1 MQFDILIDTA
11 QTDDSYVEIFKSW
24 RSFSD
29 LFENAR
35 RMRVVTYCDSPEF
48 ILDLFEDLDELESLE
63 VIVGDVGDY
72 RERLIEKPDLADR
85 LERLR
90 REGKLTIYLCEN
102 KEVHSK
108 LYLIEYA
115 DTADES
121 VDDGESKGESDQM
134 TFDYDEQA
142 EADDVAESEGS
153 PAKVIV
159 GSPNLSRNAWSNQTN
174 VGVVY
179 ETTTASDLFENF
191 EDLYRDH
198 RDSYNNDGPFLED
211 LTEQIERSE
220 DDREEVIKLFT
231 EGAVGT
237 QDELGEVHGRLA
249 DHIDAE
255 VDTVDLVLGDEG
267 DEELP
272 NDESETTTE
281 RDLGS
286 ETDEAEPGLEDAPQD
301 RITLSLRGY
310 DESTVDT
317 LSQMS
322 DFDATVSN
330 DALTTTPDAFQR
342 YAQQVFDVPTMHLD
356 QEGEQLKF
364 HYDGTVYR
372 VTRLPE
378 DPQQVNDALAEIEA
392 YFETV
397 DDYGN
402 SNNPT
407 AVKAHMYEALL
418 WFFWAPF
425 ANRQAAFYQ
434 RHGIN
439 LDKALPYLYV
449 FGESNGGKGTFCRF
463 ALSLISGNRVE
474 APVDADEIGK
484 RKVRNLRSVHT
495 SFPVVVDDITKQKVN
510 SLDTLRNYWSG
521 WTGETS
527 YPMFAFISN
536 DKRPGEWFRNRAK
549 ILRFDVNFMTS
560 HQGEA
565 EVNRLIDT
573 ENPLFQW
580 FGYEYLNRD
589 LELGEDSDALREVRE
604 TMQDLYEYADRPVP
618 DYFPKEPAEDA
629 YDTGRER
636 WRNLIDRDDVTI
648 TRDGDTL
655 QVTFPESM
663 NFELH
668 EYKRDPP
675 MTVRIEKRGLDL
687 VIKTPDEFFDWLGE
701 STDADPRE
709 SFLSRA
715 RSILK
720 R

>member
-1 MQFDILIDTA
+1 MKFDVPLDTGSN
-11 QTDDSYVEIFKSW
+11 DHSHVEIFKSW

-29 LFENAR
+29 VFDGAK

-48 ILDLFEDLDELESLE
+48 ILDLFEDLDDLDFLE
-63 VIVGDVGDY
+63 VIVGDVSDY
-72 RERLIEKPDLADR
+72 RERLIDKPDLADR
-85 LERLR
+85 LEQLR
-90 REGKLTIYLCEN
+90 SEGKLVIYLCEN

-108 LYLIEYA
+108 LYLIEYN
-115 DTADES
+115 DSVLEEADE
-121 VDDGESKGESDQM
+121 DGDEDQM
-134 TFDYDEQA
+134 TLGG
-142 EADDVAESEGS
+142 EAPVETEPEDTDDGT

-174 VGVVY
+174 MGVVY
-179 ETTTASDLFENF
+179 DTKTDSELYGEFE
-191 EDLYRDH
+191 ELYRDH
-198 RDSYNNDGPFLED
+198 RDSYNSGGPFLED
-211 LTEQIERSE
+211 LSEQLELSD
-220 DDREEVIKLFT
+220 DDREEVIKLYT
-231 EGAVGT
+231 EGHVGT

-255 VDTVDLVLGDEG
+255 VEAVDLALDGGTDTVTEQ
-267 DEELP
+267 
-272 NDESETTTE
+272 ESEEPELDTE
-281 RDLGS
+281 GESSD
-286 ETDEAEPGLEDAPQD
+286 DDPDLEDAPQD

-310 DESTVDT
+310 EESTVDT
-317 LSQMS
+317 LSQMT

-330 DALTTTPDAFQR
+330 DTLTTTPDAFQR
-342 YAQQVFDVPTMHLD
+342 YAQQVFDVPTMHLNEPKD
-356 QEGEQLKF
+356 ELKF

-372 VTRLPE
+372 VTQPPSDPE
-378 DPQQVNDALAEIEA
+378 QVDQALAEIED
-392 YFETV
+392 YFATV
-397 DDYGN
+397 DNYGN

-425 ANRQAAFYQ
+425 ANRQAQFY
-434 RHGIN
+434 REHGIN

-484 RKVRNLRSVHT
+484 RKVRNLRSAHT
-495 SFPVVVDDITKQKVN
+495 SFPIVVDDITKQKVN

-521 WTGETS
+521 WTGETA

-573 ENPLFQW
+573 ENPIFQW

-589 LELGEDSDALREVRE
+589 LELGTDSDALREVRAA
-604 TMQDLYEYADRPVP
+604 MQDLYEHADRPLP
-618 DYFPKEPAEDA
+618 DYFPTEPAEQA

-636 WRNLIDRDDVTI
+636 WRNLIDREDVEI
-648 TRDGDTL
+648 AKDSDTL

-687 VIKTPDEFFDWLGE
+687 IIKTPDEFFDWLGE
-701 STDADPRE
+701 TTTGDPRE
-709 SFLSRA
+709 GFLSRA
-715 RSILK
+715 RSLLK

>member
-1 MQFDILIDTA
+1 MKFDVPLDTRSS
-11 QTDDSYVEIFKSW
+11 DHSHVEIFKSW

-29 LFENAR
+29 VFDGAK

-48 ILDLFEDLDELESLE
+48 ILDLFEDLDDLESLE
-63 VIVGDVGDY
+63 VVVGDVSDY
-72 RERLIEKPDLADR
+72 RERLIDKPDLADR
-85 LERLR
+85 LEQLR
-90 REGKLTIYLCEN
+90 SEGKLVIYLCEN

-108 LYLIEYA
+108 LYLIEYHSSVLEEE
-115 DTADES
+115 DE
-121 VDDGESKGESDQM
+121 DQM
-134 TFDYDEQA
+134 TLGG
-142 EADDVAESEGS
+142 EATVETDPEDTDDGT

-174 VGVVY
+174 MGVVY
-179 ETTTASDLFENF
+179 DTKTDSELYEEF

-198 RDSYNNDGPFLED
+198 RDSYNSGGPFLED
-211 LTEQIERSE
+211 LSEQLELSD
-220 DDREEVIKLFT
+220 DDREEVIKLYT
-231 EGAVGT
+231 EGRVGT

-255 VDTVDLVLGDEG
+255 VETVDLALDGGTDTAAEQ
-267 DEELP
+267 
-272 NDESETTTE
+272 
-281 RDLGS
+281 GS
-286 ETDEAEPGLEDAPQD
+286 EEPELDTEGESGENDPDLEDAPQD

-310 DESTVDT
+310 EESTVDT
-317 LSQMS
+317 LSQMT

-330 DALTTTPDAFQR
+330 DTLTTTPDAFQR
-342 YAQQVFDVPTMHLD
+342 YAQQVFDVPTMHLNESKD
-356 QEGEQLKF
+356 ELKF

-372 VTRLPE
+372 VTQPPSNPE
-378 DPQQVNDALAEIEA
+378 QVDQALAEIED
-392 YFETV
+392 YFATV
-397 DDYGN
+397 DNYGN

-425 ANRQAAFYQ
+425 ANRQAAFY
-434 RHGIN
+434 REHGIN

-484 RKVRNLRSVHT
+484 RKVRNLRSAHT

-521 WTGETS
+521 WTGETA

-573 ENPLFQW
+573 ENPIFQW

-589 LELGEDSDALREVRE
+589 LELGTDSDALREVRAA
-604 TMQDLYEYADRPVP
+604 MQDLYEYADRPLP
-618 DYFPKEPAEDA
+618 DYFPTEPAEQA

-636 WRNLIDRDDVTI
+636 WRNLLDREDVEI
-648 TRDGDTL
+648 AKDSDTL

-687 VIKTPDEFFDWLGE
+687 IIKTPDEFFDWLGE
-701 STDADPRE
+701 TTTDDPRE
-709 SFLSRA
+709 GFLSRA
-715 RSILK
+715 RSLLK

>member
-1 MQFDILIDTA
+1 MKFDVPLDTGSN
-11 QTDDSYVEIFKSW
+11 DHSHVEIFKSW

-29 LFENAR
+29 VFDGAK

-48 ILDLFEDLDELESLE
+48 ILDLFEDLDDLDFLE
-63 VIVGDVGDY
+63 VIVGDVSDY
-72 RERLIEKPDLADR
+72 RERLIDKPDLADR
-85 LERLR
+85 LEQLR
-90 REGKLTIYLCEN
+90 SEGKLVIYLCEN

-108 LYLIEYA
+108 LYLIEYN
-115 DTADES
+115 DSVLEEADE
-121 VDDGESKGESDQM
+121 DGDEDQM
-134 TFDYDEQA
+134 TLGG
-142 EADDVAESEGS
+142 EAPVETEPEDTDDGT

-174 VGVVY
+174 MGVVY
-179 ETTTASDLFENF
+179 DTKTDSELYGEFE
-191 EDLYRDH
+191 ELYRDH
-198 RDSYNNDGPFLED
+198 RDSYNSGGPFLED
-211 LTEQIERSE
+211 LSEQLELSD
-220 DDREEVIKLFT
+220 DDREEVIKLYT
-231 EGAVGT
+231 EGHVGT

-255 VDTVDLVLGDEG
+255 VEAVDLALDGGTDTVAEQES
-267 DEELP
+267 EEPELDTE
-272 NDESETTTE
+272 DESIEN
-281 RDLGS
+281 DP
-286 ETDEAEPGLEDAPQD
+286 DLEDAPQD

-310 DESTVDT
+310 EESTVDT
-317 LSQMS
+317 LSQMT

-330 DALTTTPDAFQR
+330 DTLTTTPDAFQR
-342 YAQQVFDVPTMHLD
+342 YAQQVFDVPTMHLNEPKD
-356 QEGEQLKF
+356 ELKF

-372 VTRLPE
+372 VTQPPSDPE
-378 DPQQVNDALAEIEA
+378 QVDQALAEIED
-392 YFETV
+392 YFATV
-397 DDYGN
+397 DNYGN

-425 ANRQAAFYQ
+425 ANRQAAFY
-434 RHGIN
+434 REHGIN

-484 RKVRNLRSVHT
+484 RKVRNLRSAHT
-495 SFPVVVDDITKQKVN
+495 SFPIVVDDITKQKVN

-521 WTGETS
+521 WTGETA

-573 ENPLFQW
+573 ENPIFQW

-589 LELGEDSDALREVRE
+589 LELGTDSDALREVRAA
-604 TMQDLYEYADRPVP
+604 MQDLYEHADRPLP
-618 DYFPKEPAEDA
+618 DYFPTEPAEQA

-636 WRNLIDRDDVTI
+636 WRNLIDREDVEI
-648 TRDGDTL
+648 AKDSDTL

-687 VIKTPDEFFDWLGE
+687 IIKTPDEFFDWLGE
-701 STDADPRE
+701 TTTGDPRE
-709 SFLSRA
+709 GFLSRA
-715 RSILK
+715 RNLLS

>member
-1 MQFDILIDTA
+1 MKFDVPLDTGSN
-11 QTDDSYVEIFKSW
+11 DHSHVEIFKSW

-29 LFENAR
+29 VFDGAK

-48 ILDLFEDLDELESLE
+48 ILDLFEDLDDLDFLE
-63 VIVGDVGDY
+63 VIVGDVSDY
-72 RERLIEKPDLADR
+72 RERLIDKPDLADR
-85 LERLR
+85 LEQLR
-90 REGKLTIYLCEN
+90 SEGKLVIYLCEN

-108 LYLIEYA
+108 LYLIEYN
-115 DTADES
+115 DSVLEEADE
-121 VDDGESKGESDQM
+121 DGDEDQM
-134 TFDYDEQA
+134 TLGG
-142 EADDVAESEGS
+142 EAPVETEPEDTDDGT

-174 VGVVY
+174 MGVVY
-179 ETTTASDLFENF
+179 DTKTDSELYGEFE
-191 EDLYRDH
+191 ELYRDH
-198 RDSYNNDGPFLED
+198 RDSYNSGGPFLED
-211 LTEQIERSE
+211 LSEQLELSD
-220 DDREEVIKLFT
+220 DDREEVIKLYT
-231 EGAVGT
+231 EGHVGT

-255 VDTVDLVLGDEG
+255 VEAVDLALDGGTDTVAEQES
-267 DEELP
+267 EEPELDTE
-272 NDESETTTE
+272 DES
-281 RDLGS
+281 S
-286 ETDEAEPGLEDAPQD
+286 ENDPDLEDAPQD

-310 DESTVDT
+310 EESTVDT
-317 LSQMS
+317 LSQMT

-330 DALTTTPDAFQR
+330 DTLTTTPDAFQR
-342 YAQQVFDVPTMHLD
+342 YAQQVFDVPTMHLN
-356 QEGEQLKF
+356 ESKNELKF

-372 VTRLPE
+372 VTQPPTNPE
-378 DPQQVNDALAEIEA
+378 RIDEALAEIED
-392 YFETV
+392 YFATV
-397 DDYGN
+397 DNYGN

-425 ANRQAAFYQ
+425 ANRQAQFY
-434 RHGIN
+434 REHGIN

-484 RKVRNLRSVHT
+484 RKVRNLRSAHT
-495 SFPVVVDDITKQKVN
+495 SFPIVVDDITKQKVN

-521 WTGETS
+521 WTGETA

-573 ENPLFQW
+573 ENPIFQW

-589 LELGEDSDALREVRE
+589 LELGTDSDALREVRAA
-604 TMQDLYEYADRPVP
+604 MQDLYEHADRPLP
-618 DYFPKEPAEDA
+618 DYFPTEPAEQA

-636 WRNLIDRDDVTI
+636 WRNLIDREDVEI
-648 TRDGDTL
+648 AKDSDTL

-687 VIKTPDEFFDWLGE
+687 IIKTPDEFFDWLGE
-701 STDADPRE
+701 TTTGDPRE
-709 SFLSRA
+709 GFLSRA
-715 RSILK
+715 RSLLK

>member
-1 MQFDILIDTA
+1 MKFDIPLDTKSID
-11 QTDDSYVEIFKSW
+11 QSHVEIFKSW

-29 LFENAR
+29 VFDGAK

-48 ILDLFEDLDELESLE
+48 ILDLFEDLDDLESLE
-63 VIVGDVGDY
+63 VVVGDVSDY
-72 RERLIEKPDLADR
+72 RERLIDKPDLADR
-85 LERLR
+85 LEQLR
-90 REGKLTIYLCEN
+90 SEGKLVIYLCEN

-108 LYLIEYA
+108 LYLLEYDDSVLEGEA
-115 DTADES
+115 DDNAE
-121 VDDGESKGESDQM
+121 DQM
-134 TFDYDEQA
+134 TLGG
-142 EADDVAESEGS
+142 EAPVESEPEDTDDGS

-174 VGVVY
+174 MGVVY
-179 ETTTASDLFENF
+179 DTKTDSELYEEFE
-191 EDLYRDH
+191 EVYRDH
-198 RDSYNNDGPFLED
+198 RDSYNSGGPFLED
-211 LTEQIERSE
+211 LSEQLELSD
-220 DDREEVIKLFT
+220 DDREEVIKLYT
-231 EGAVGT
+231 EGRVGT

-255 VDTVDLVLGDEG
+255 VETVDLALDGGTDSDSEQ
-267 DEELP
+267 
-272 NDESETTTE
+272 ESEVIEGEVEEDSTE
-281 RDLGS
+281 NDPDL
-286 ETDEAEPGLEDAPQD
+286 EEAPQD

-310 DESTVDT
+310 EESTVDT
-317 LSQMS
+317 LSQMT

-330 DALTTTPDAFQR
+330 DTLTTTPDAFQR
-342 YAQQVFDVPTMHLD
+342 YAEQVFDVPTMHLNEAKD
-356 QEGEQLKF
+356 ELKF

-372 VTRLPE
+372 VTQPPSNPE
-378 DPQQVNDALAEIEA
+378 RVDEALAEIED
-392 YFETV
+392 YFATV
-397 DDYGN
+397 DNYGN

-425 ANRQAAFYQ
+425 ANRQAQFY
-434 RHGIN
+434 REHGIN

-484 RKVRNLRSVHT
+484 RKVRNLRSAHT

-521 WTGETS
+521 WTGETA

-573 ENPLFQW
+573 ENPIFQW

-589 LELGEDSDALREVRE
+589 LELGTDSDALREVRAA
-604 TMQDLYEYADRPVP
+604 MQDLYEYADRPLP
-618 DYFPKEPAEDA
+618 DYFPTEPAEQA

-636 WRNLIDRDDVTI
+636 WRNLIDREDVEI
-648 TRDGDTL
+648 AKDSDTL

-687 VIKTPDEFFDWLGE
+687 IIKTPDEFFDWLGE
-701 STDADPRE
+701 TTTGDPRE
-709 SFLSRA
+709 GFLSRA
-715 RSILK
+715 RSLLK

>member
-1 MQFDILIDTA
+1 MKFDVPLDTGSN
-11 QTDDSYVEIFKSW
+11 DHSHVEIFKSW

-29 LFENAR
+29 VFDGAK

-48 ILDLFEDLDELESLE
+48 ILDLFEDLDDLDFLE
-63 VIVGDVGDY
+63 VIVGDVSDY
-72 RERLIEKPDLADR
+72 RERLIDKPDLADR
-85 LERLR
+85 LEQLR
-90 REGKLTIYLCEN
+90 SEGKLVIYLCEN

-108 LYLIEYA
+108 LYLIEYN
-115 DTADES
+115 DSVLEEADE
-121 VDDGESKGESDQM
+121 DGDEDQM
-134 TFDYDEQA
+134 TLGG
-142 EADDVAESEGS
+142 EAPVETEPEDTDDGT

-174 VGVVY
+174 MGVVY
-179 ETTTASDLFENF
+179 DTKTDSELYGEFE
-191 EDLYRDH
+191 ELYRDH
-198 RDSYNNDGPFLED
+198 RDSYNSGGPFLED
-211 LTEQIERSE
+211 LSEQLELSD
-220 DDREEVIKLFT
+220 DDREEVIKLYT
-231 EGAVGT
+231 EGHVGT

-255 VDTVDLVLGDEG
+255 VEAVDLALDGGTDTVTEQ
-267 DEELP
+267 
-272 NDESETTTE
+272 ESEEPELDTE
-281 RDLGS
+281 GESSD
-286 ETDEAEPGLEDAPQD
+286 DDPDLEDAPQD

-310 DESTVDT
+310 EESTVDT
-317 LSQMS
+317 LSQMT

-330 DALTTTPDAFQR
+330 DTLTTTPDAFQR
-342 YAQQVFDVPTMHLD
+342 YAQQVFDVPTMHLNEPKD
-356 QEGEQLKF
+356 ELKF

-372 VTRLPE
+372 VTQPPTNPE
-378 DPQQVNDALAEIEA
+378 RIDEALAEIED
-392 YFETV
+392 YFATV
-397 DDYGN
+397 DNYGN

-425 ANRQAAFYQ
+425 ANRQAQFY
-434 RHGIN
+434 REHGIN

-484 RKVRNLRSVHT
+484 RKVRNLRSAHT
-495 SFPVVVDDITKQKVN
+495 SFPIVVDDITKQKVN

-521 WTGETS
+521 WTGETA

-573 ENPLFQW
+573 ENPIFQW

-589 LELGEDSDALREVRE
+589 LELGTDSDALREVRAA
-604 TMQDLYEYADRPVP
+604 MQDLYEHADRPLP
-618 DYFPKEPAEDA
+618 DYFPTEPAEQA

-636 WRNLIDRDDVTI
+636 WRNLIDREDVEI
-648 TRDGDTL
+648 AKDSDTL

-687 VIKTPDEFFDWLGE
+687 IIKTPDEFFDWLGE
-701 STDADPRE
+701 TTTGDPRE
-709 SFLSRA
+709 GFLSRA
-715 RSILK
+715 RNLLS

>member
-1 MQFDILIDTA
+1 MKFDVPLDTRSS
-11 QTDDSYVEIFKSW
+11 DHSHVEIFKSW

-29 LFENAR
+29 VFDGAK

-48 ILDLFEDLDELESLE
+48 ILDLFEDLDDLESLE
-63 VIVGDVGDY
+63 VVVGDVSDY
-72 RERLIEKPDLADR
+72 RERLIDKPDLADR
-85 LERLR
+85 LEQLR
-90 REGKLTIYLCEN
+90 SEGKLVIYLCEN

-108 LYLIEYA
+108 LYLIEY
-115 DTADES
+115 DGSVLEGEDE
-121 VDDGESKGESDQM
+121 DGDKDQM
-134 TFDYDEQA
+134 TLGGKA
-142 EADDVAESEGS
+142 TGESELEDTDDGT

-179 ETTTASDLFENF
+179 DTMTDSKLYGEFE
-191 EDLYRDH
+191 ELYRDH
-198 RDSYNNDGPFLED
+198 RDSYNSGGPFLKD
-211 LTEQIERSE
+211 LSEQLELS
-220 DDREEVIKLFT
+220 DDGREEVIKLYT
-231 EGAVGT
+231 EGRVGT

-255 VDTVDLVLGDEG
+255 VETVDLALDGGTDTAAEQ
-267 DEELP
+267 
-272 NDESETTTE
+272 ESE
-281 RDLGS
+281 
-286 ETDEAEPGLEDAPQD
+286 EAELDSEGESSEKDPDLEDAPQD

-310 DESTVDT
+310 EESTVDT
-317 LSQMS
+317 LSQMT

-330 DALTTTPDAFQR
+330 DTLTTTPDAFQR
-342 YAQQVFDVPTMHLD
+342 YAQQVFDVPTMHLNESKD
-356 QEGEQLKF
+356 ELKF
-364 HYDGTVYR
+364 HYDGIVYR
-372 VTRLPE
+372 VTQPPSDPE
-378 DPQQVNDALAEIEA
+378 QVNQALAEIED
-392 YFETV
+392 YFATV
-397 DDYGN
+397 DNYGN

-425 ANRQAAFYQ
+425 ANRQAAFY
-434 RHGIN
+434 REHGIN

-484 RKVRNLRSVHT
+484 RKVRNLRSAHT

-521 WTGETS
+521 WTGETA

-573 ENPLFQW
+573 ENPIFQW

-589 LELGEDSDALREVRE
+589 LVLGTDSDALREVRA
-604 TMQDLYEYADRPVP
+604 TMQDLYEYADRPLP
-618 DYFPKEPAEDA
+618 DYFPTEPAEQA

-636 WRNLIDRDDVTI
+636 WRNLIDREDVEI
-648 TRDGDTL
+648 AKDSDTL

-687 VIKTPDEFFDWLGE
+687 IIKTPDEFFDWLGE
-701 STDADPRE
+701 TTTEDPRE
-709 SFLSRA
+709 GFLSHA
-715 RSILK
+715 RNLLT

>member
-1 MQFDILIDTA
+1 MKFDVPLDTGSS
-11 QTDDSYVEIFKSW
+11 DHSHVEIFKSW

-29 LFENAR
+29 VFDGAK

-48 ILDLFEDLDELESLE
+48 ILDLFEDLDDLESLE
-63 VIVGDVGDY
+63 VVVGDVSDY
-72 RERLIEKPDLADR
+72 RERLIDKPDLADR
-85 LERLR
+85 LEQLR
-90 REGKLTIYLCEN
+90 SEGKLVIYLCEN

-108 LYLIEYA
+108 LYLVEYN
-115 DTADES
+115 DSVLEEADE
-121 VDDGESKGESDQM
+121 DGDEDQM
-134 TFDYDEQA
+134 TLGG
-142 EADDVAESEGS
+142 EAPVETEPEDTDDGT

-174 VGVVY
+174 MGVVY
-179 ETTTASDLFENF
+179 DTKTDSELYREFE
-191 EDLYRDH
+191 ELYRDH
-198 RDSYNNDGPFLED
+198 RDSYNSGGPFLED
-211 LTEQIERSE
+211 LSEQLELSD
-220 DDREEVIKLFT
+220 DDREEVIKLYT
-231 EGAVGT
+231 EGRVGT

-255 VDTVDLVLGDEG
+255 VEAVDLALDGGTDTVAEQES
-267 DEELP
+267 EEPELDTE
-272 NDESETTTE
+272 DESVEN
-281 RDLGS
+281 DP
-286 ETDEAEPGLEDAPQD
+286 DLEDAPQD

-310 DESTVDT
+310 EESTVDT
-317 LSQMS
+317 LSQMT

-330 DALTTTPDAFQR
+330 DTLTTTPDAFQR
-342 YAQQVFDVPTMHLD
+342 YAQQVFDVPTMHLNESKD
-356 QEGEQLKF
+356 ELKF

-372 VTRLPE
+372 VTQPPSNPE
-378 DPQQVNDALAEIEA
+378 RVDEALAEIED
-392 YFETV
+392 YFATV
-397 DDYGN
+397 DNYGN
-402 SNNPT
+402 SNNPI

-425 ANRQAAFYQ
+425 ANRQAQFY
-434 RHGIN
+434 REHGIN

-484 RKVRNLRSVHT
+484 RKVRNLRSAHT

-521 WTGETS
+521 WTGETA

-573 ENPLFQW
+573 ENPIFQW

-589 LELGEDSDALREVRE
+589 LELGTDSDALREVRAA
-604 TMQDLYEYADRPVP
+604 MQDLYEHADRPLP
-618 DYFPKEPAEDA
+618 DYFPTEPAEQA

-636 WRNLIDRDDVTI
+636 WRNLIDREDVEI
-648 TRDGDTL
+648 AKDSDTL

-687 VIKTPDEFFDWLGE
+687 IIKTPDEFFDWLGE
-701 STDADPRE
+701 TTTGDPRE
-709 SFLSRA
+709 GFLSRA
-715 RSILK
+715 RSLLK

>member
-1 MQFDILIDTA
+1 MKFDVPLDTGSN
-11 QTDDSYVEIFKSW
+11 DHSHVEIFKSW

-29 LFENAR
+29 VFDGAK

-48 ILDLFEDLDELESLE
+48 ILDLFEDLDDLDFLE
-63 VIVGDVGDY
+63 VIVGDVSDY
-72 RERLIEKPDLADR
+72 RERLIDKPDLADR
-85 LERLR
+85 LEQLR
-90 REGKLTIYLCEN
+90 SEGKLVIYLCEN

-108 LYLIEYA
+108 LYLIEYN
-115 DTADES
+115 DSVLEEADE
-121 VDDGESKGESDQM
+121 DGDEDQM
-134 TFDYDEQA
+134 TLGG
-142 EADDVAESEGS
+142 EAPVETEPEDTDDGT

-174 VGVVY
+174 MGVVY
-179 ETTTASDLFENF
+179 DTKTDSELYGEFE
-191 EDLYRDH
+191 ELYRDH
-198 RDSYNNDGPFLED
+198 RDSYNSGGPFLED
-211 LTEQIERSE
+211 LSEQLELSD
-220 DDREEVIKLFT
+220 DDREEVIKLYT
-231 EGAVGT
+231 EGHVGT

-255 VDTVDLVLGDEG
+255 VEAVDLALDGGTDTVAEQES
-267 DEELP
+267 EEPELDTE
-272 NDESETTTE
+272 DESIEN
-281 RDLGS
+281 DP
-286 ETDEAEPGLEDAPQD
+286 DLEDAPQD

-310 DESTVDT
+310 EESTVDT
-317 LSQMS
+317 LSQMT

-330 DALTTTPDAFQR
+330 DTLTTTPDAFQR
-342 YAQQVFDVPTMHLD
+342 YAQQVFDVPTMHLNEPKD
-356 QEGEQLKF
+356 ELKF

-372 VTRLPE
+372 VTQPPTNPE
-378 DPQQVNDALAEIEA
+378 RIDEALAEIED
-392 YFETV
+392 YFATV
-397 DDYGN
+397 DNYGN

-425 ANRQAAFYQ
+425 ANRQAQFY
-434 RHGIN
+434 REHGIN

-484 RKVRNLRSVHT
+484 RKVRNLRSAHT

-521 WTGETS
+521 WTGETA

-573 ENPLFQW
+573 ENPIFQW

-589 LELGEDSDALREVRE
+589 LELGTDSDALREVRAA
-604 TMQDLYEYADRPVP
+604 MQDLYEHADRPLP
-618 DYFPKEPAEDA
+618 DYFPTEPAEQA

-636 WRNLIDRDDVTI
+636 WRNLIDREDVEI
-648 TRDGDTL
+648 AKDSDTL

-687 VIKTPDEFFDWLGE
+687 IIKTPDEFFDWLGE
-701 STDADPRE
+701 TTTGDPRE
-709 SFLSRA
+709 GFLSRA
-715 RSILK
+715 RNLLS

>member
-1 MQFDILIDTA
+1 MKFDIPLDTKSID
-11 QTDDSYVEIFKSW
+11 QSHVEIFKSW

-29 LFENAR
+29 VFDGAK

-48 ILDLFEDLDELESLE
+48 ILDLFEDLDDLESLE
-63 VIVGDVGDY
+63 VVVGDVSDY
-72 RERLIEKPDLADR
+72 RERLIDKPDLADR
-85 LERLR
+85 LEQLR
-90 REGKLTIYLCEN
+90 SEGKLVIYLCEN

-108 LYLIEYA
+108 LYLIEYDDSVLEGEA
-115 DTADES
+115 DDNAE
-121 VDDGESKGESDQM
+121 DQM
-134 TFDYDEQA
+134 TLGG
-142 EADDVAESEGS
+142 EAPIESEPEDTDDGS

-174 VGVVY
+174 MGVVY
-179 ETTTASDLFENF
+179 DTKTDSEVYEEFE
-191 EDLYRDH
+191 EVYRDH
-198 RDSYNNDGPFLED
+198 RDSYNSGGPFLED
-211 LTEQIERSE
+211 LSEQLELSD
-220 DDREEVIKLFT
+220 DDREEVIKLYT
-231 EGAVGT
+231 EGRVGT

-255 VDTVDLVLGDEG
+255 VETVDLALDGGTDSDSEQ
-267 DEELP
+267 
-272 NDESETTTE
+272 ESEVIEGEVEEDSTE
-281 RDLGS
+281 NDPDL
-286 ETDEAEPGLEDAPQD
+286 EEAPQD

-310 DESTVDT
+310 EESTVDT
-317 LSQMS
+317 LSQMT

-330 DALTTTPDAFQR
+330 DTLTTTPDAFQR
-342 YAQQVFDVPTMHLD
+342 YAEQVFDVPTMHLNEAKD
-356 QEGEQLKF
+356 ELKF

-372 VTRLPE
+372 VTQPPSNPE
-378 DPQQVNDALAEIEA
+378 RVDEALAEIED
-392 YFETV
+392 YFATV
-397 DDYGN
+397 DNYGN

-425 ANRQAAFYQ
+425 ANRQAQFY
-434 RHGIN
+434 RDHGIN

-484 RKVRNLRSVHT
+484 RKVRNLRSAHT

-521 WTGETS
+521 WTGETA

-573 ENPLFQW
+573 ENPIFQW

-589 LELGEDSDALREVRE
+589 LELGTDSDALREVRAA
-604 TMQDLYEYADRPVP
+604 MQDLYEYADRPLP
-618 DYFPKEPAEDA
+618 DYFPTEPAEQA

-636 WRNLIDRDDVTI
+636 WRNLIDREDVEI
-648 TRDGDTL
+648 AKDSDTL

-687 VIKTPDEFFDWLGE
+687 IIKTPDEFFDWLGE
-701 STDADPRE
+701 TTTGDPRE
-709 SFLSRA
+709 GFLSRA
-715 RSILK
+715 RSLLK

>member
-1 MQFDILIDTA
+1 MKFDVPLDTGSN
-11 QTDDSYVEIFKSW
+11 DHSHVEIFKSW

-29 LFENAR
+29 VFDGAK

-48 ILDLFEDLDELESLE
+48 ILDLFEDLDDLDFLE
-63 VIVGDVGDY
+63 VIVGDVSDY
-72 RERLIEKPDLADR
+72 RERLIDKPDLADR
-85 LERLR
+85 LEQLR
-90 REGKLTIYLCEN
+90 SEGKLVIYLCEN

-108 LYLIEYA
+108 LYLIEYN
-115 DTADES
+115 DSVLEEADE
-121 VDDGESKGESDQM
+121 DGDEDQM
-134 TFDYDEQA
+134 TLGG
-142 EADDVAESEGS
+142 EAPVETEPEDTDDGT

-174 VGVVY
+174 MGVVY
-179 ETTTASDLFENF
+179 DTKTDSELYGEFE
-191 EDLYRDH
+191 ELYRDH
-198 RDSYNNDGPFLED
+198 RDSYNSGGPFLED
-211 LTEQIERSE
+211 LSEQLELSD
-220 DDREEVIKLFT
+220 DDREEVIKLYT
-231 EGAVGT
+231 EGHVGT

-255 VDTVDLVLGDEG
+255 VEAVDLALDGGTDTVAEQES
-267 DEELP
+267 EEPELDTE
-272 NDESETTTE
+272 DESIEN
-281 RDLGS
+281 DP
-286 ETDEAEPGLEDAPQD
+286 DLEDAPQD

-310 DESTVDT
+310 EESTVDT
-317 LSQMS
+317 LSQMT

-330 DALTTTPDAFQR
+330 DTLTTTPDAFQR
-342 YAQQVFDVPTMHLD
+342 YAQQVFDVPTMHLN
-356 QEGEQLKF
+356 ESKNELKF

-372 VTRLPE
+372 VTQPPTNPE
-378 DPQQVNDALAEIEA
+378 RIDEALAEIED
-392 YFETV
+392 YFATV
-397 DDYGN
+397 DNYGN

-425 ANRQAAFYQ
+425 ANRQAQFY
-434 RHGIN
+434 REHGIN

-484 RKVRNLRSVHT
+484 RKVRNLRSAHT
-495 SFPVVVDDITKQKVN
+495 SFPIVVDDITKQKVN

-521 WTGETS
+521 WTGETA

-573 ENPLFQW
+573 ENPIFQW

-589 LELGEDSDALREVRE
+589 LELGTDSDALREVRAA
-604 TMQDLYEYADRPVP
+604 MQDLYEHADRPLP
-618 DYFPKEPAEDA
+618 DYFPTEPAEQA

-636 WRNLIDRDDVTI
+636 WRNLIDREDVEI
-648 TRDGDTL
+648 AKDSDTL

-687 VIKTPDEFFDWLGE
+687 IIKTPDEFFDWLGE
-701 STDADPRE
+701 TTTGDPRE
-709 SFLSRA
+709 GFLSRA
-715 RSILK
+715 RSLLK

>member
-1 MQFDILIDTA
+1 MKFDVPLDTGSN
-11 QTDDSYVEIFKSW
+11 DHSHVEIFKSW

-29 LFENAR
+29 VFDGAK

-48 ILDLFEDLDELESLE
+48 ILDLFEDLDDLDFLE
-63 VIVGDVGDY
+63 VIVGDVSDY
-72 RERLIEKPDLADR
+72 RERLIDKPDLADR
-85 LERLR
+85 LEQLR
-90 REGKLTIYLCEN
+90 SEGKLVIYLCEN

-108 LYLIEYA
+108 LYLIEYN
-115 DTADES
+115 DSVLEEADE
-121 VDDGESKGESDQM
+121 DGDEDQM
-134 TFDYDEQA
+134 TLGG
-142 EADDVAESEGS
+142 EAPVETEPEDTDDGT

-174 VGVVY
+174 MGVVY
-179 ETTTASDLFENF
+179 DTKTDSELYGEFE
-191 EDLYRDH
+191 ELYRDH
-198 RDSYNNDGPFLED
+198 RDSYNSGGPFLED
-211 LTEQIERSE
+211 LSEQLELSD
-220 DDREEVIKLFT
+220 DDREEVIKLYT
-231 EGAVGT
+231 EGHVGT

-255 VDTVDLVLGDEG
+255 VEAVDLALDGGTDTVAEQES
-267 DEELP
+267 EEPELDTE
-272 NDESETTTE
+272 DESIEN
-281 RDLGS
+281 DP
-286 ETDEAEPGLEDAPQD
+286 DLEDAPQD

-310 DESTVDT
+310 EESTVDT
-317 LSQMS
+317 LSQMT

-330 DALTTTPDAFQR
+330 DTLTTTPDAFQR
-342 YAQQVFDVPTMHLD
+342 YAQQVFDVPTMHLN
-356 QEGEQLKF
+356 ESKNELKF

-372 VTRLPE
+372 VTQPPTNPE
-378 DPQQVNDALAEIEA
+378 RIDEALAEIED
-392 YFETV
+392 YFATV
-397 DDYGN
+397 DNYGN

-425 ANRQAAFYQ
+425 ANRQAQFY
-434 RHGIN
+434 REHGIN

-484 RKVRNLRSVHT
+484 RKVRNLRSAHT
-495 SFPVVVDDITKQKVN
+495 SFPIVVDDITKQKVN

-521 WTGETS
+521 WTGETA

-573 ENPLFQW
+573 ENPIFQW

-589 LELGEDSDALREVRE
+589 LELGTDSDALREVRAA
-604 TMQDLYEYADRPVP
+604 MQDLYEHADRPLP
-618 DYFPKEPAEDA
+618 DYFPTEPAEQA

-636 WRNLIDRDDVTI
+636 WRNLIDREDVEI
-648 TRDGDTL
+648 AKDSDTL

-668 EYKRDPP
+668 EYKRDPRFDHQDAGR
-675 MTVRIEKRGLDL
+675 VLRLAGGDDYRRSARRIPL
-687 VIKTPDEFFDWLGE
+687 T
-701 STDADPRE
+701 
-709 SFLSRA
+709 
-715 RSILK
+715 RS
-720 R
+720 

>member
-1 MQFDILIDTA
+1 MKFDIPLN
-11 QTDDSYVEIFKSW
+11 TDESDASHVEIFKSW

-29 LFENAR
+29 VFEGAK

-48 ILDLFEDLDELESLE
+48 ILDLFEDLENLERLE
-63 VIVGDVGDY
+63 VVVGDVDDY
-72 RERLIEKPDLADR
+72 RERLIDKPDLADR
-85 LERLR
+85 LEQLR
-90 REGKLTIYLCEN
+90 RDDKLVIYLCEN

-108 LYLIEYA
+108 LYLIEYPEEDQA
-115 DTADES
+115 GEEADE
-121 VDDGESKGESDQM
+121 DDQM
-134 TFDYDEQA
+134 TLGGEATTESDSSA
-142 EADDVAESEGS
+142 EASAA
-153 PAKVIV
+153 PAKVVI

-179 ETTTASDLFENF
+179 DTTVESGLYAQFEG
-191 EDLYRDH
+191 LYQDH
-198 RDSYNNDGPFLED
+198 RDSYNKGGPFLED
-211 LTEQIERSE
+211 LSEQLEQSD
-220 DDREEVIKLFT
+220 DDREEVIKLYT
-231 EGAVGT
+231 EGRVGT

-255 VDTVDLVLGDEG
+255 VETVDLALDGRTS
-267 DEELP
+267 
-272 NDESETTTE
+272 SEDD
-281 RDLGS
+281 RSQSAD
-286 ETDEAEPGLEDAPQD
+286 DAAS
-301 RITLSLRGY
+301 T
-310 DESTVDT
+310 DESTVST
-317 LSQMS
+317 LSQMT

-330 DALTTTPDAFQR
+330 DTLTTTPDAFQR
-342 YAQQVFDVPTMHLD
+342 YAQQVFDVPTMHLNED
-356 QEGEQLKF
+356 RDQLKF

-372 VTRLPE
+372 VTQPPNSPE
-378 DPQQVNDALAEIEA
+378 KVDEALAEIEN
-392 YFETV
+392 YFATV

-402 SNNPT
+402 SNNAT

-425 ANRQAAFYQ
+425 ANRQAAFYRQ
-434 RHGIN
+434 HGIN
-439 LDKALPYLYV
+439 LDKALPYLYI
-449 FGESNGGKGTFCRF
+449 FGESIGGKGTFCRF

-484 RKVRNLRSVHT
+484 RKVRNLRSAHT

-560 HQGEA
+560 HQDEA

-573 ENPLFQW
+573 ENPIFQW
-580 FGYEYLNRD
+580 FGHEYLNRD
-589 LELGEDSDALREVRE
+589 LVLGEDSDALREVRE
-604 TMQDLYEYADRPVP
+604 AMLDLYEFADRPVP
-618 DYFPKEPAEDA
+618 GYFPTEPAEQA

-636 WRNLIDRDDVTI
+636 WRNLIDRDDVEI
-648 TRDGDTL
+648 SKDGDTL

-687 VIKTPDEFFDWLGE
+687 IVKTPDEFFDWLGE
-701 STDADPRE
+701 TTEEDPRNG
-709 SFLSRA
+709 FLAKA
-715 RSILK
+715 RSAL
-720 R
+720 RL

>member
-1 MQFDILIDTA
+1 MKFDIPLDTGSS
-11 QTDDSYVEIFKSW
+11 DHSHVEIFKSW

-29 LFENAR
+29 VFDGAK

-48 ILDLFEDLDELESLE
+48 ILDLFEDLDDLDFLE
-63 VIVGDVGDY
+63 VIIGDVSDY
-72 RERLIEKPDLADR
+72 RERLIDKPDLADR
-85 LERLR
+85 LEQLR
-90 REGKLTIYLCEN
+90 SEGKLVIYLCEN

-108 LYLIEYA
+108 LYLIEYN
-115 DTADES
+115 DSVLEEADE
-121 VDDGESKGESDQM
+121 DGDEDQM
-134 TFDYDEQA
+134 TLGR
-142 EADDVAESEGS
+142 EAPVESEPEDVDDGS

-174 VGVVY
+174 MGVVY
-179 ETTTASDLFENF
+179 DTKTDSELYEEFE
-191 EDLYRDH
+191 ELYRDH
-198 RDSYNNDGPFLED
+198 RNSYNSGGPFLED
-211 LTEQIERSE
+211 LSEQLELSD
-220 DDREEVIKLFT
+220 DDREEVIKLYT
-231 EGAVGT
+231 EGRVGT

-255 VDTVDLVLGDEG
+255 VEAVDLALDGGTDTVTEQ
-267 DEELP
+267 
-272 NDESETTTE
+272 ESEEPELDTE
-281 RDLGS
+281 GESSD
-286 ETDEAEPGLEDAPQD
+286 DDPDLEDAPQD

-310 DESTVDT
+310 EESTVDT
-317 LSQMS
+317 LSQMT

-330 DALTTTPDAFQR
+330 DTLTTTPDAFQR
-342 YAQQVFDVPTMHLD
+342 YAQQVFDVPTMHLNEPKD
-356 QEGEQLKF
+356 ELKF

-372 VTRLPE
+372 VTQPPSDPE
-378 DPQQVNDALAEIEA
+378 QVDQALAEIED
-392 YFETV
+392 YFATV
-397 DDYGN
+397 DNYGN

-425 ANRQAAFYQ
+425 ANRQAAFY
-434 RHGIN
+434 REHGIN

-484 RKVRNLRSVHT
+484 RKVRNLRSAHT

-521 WTGETS
+521 WTGETA

-573 ENPLFQW
+573 ENPIFQW

-589 LELGEDSDALREVRE
+589 LELGTDSDALREVRAA
-604 TMQDLYEYADRPVP
+604 MQDLYEHADRPLP
-618 DYFPKEPAEDA
+618 DYFPTEPAEQA

-636 WRNLIDRDDVTI
+636 WRNLIDREDVEI
-648 TRDGDTL
+648 AKDSDTL

-687 VIKTPDEFFDWLGE
+687 IIKTPDEFFDWLGE
-701 STDADPRE
+701 TTTGDPRE
-709 SFLSRA
+709 GFLSRA
-715 RSILK
+715 RSLLK

>member
-1 MQFDILIDTA
+1 MKFDIPLDTKSID
-11 QTDDSYVEIFKSW
+11 QSHVEIFKSW

-29 LFENAR
+29 VFDGAK

-48 ILDLFEDLDELESLE
+48 ILDLFEDLDDLESLE
-63 VIVGDVGDY
+63 VVVGDVSDY
-72 RERLIEKPDLADR
+72 RERLIDKPDLADR
-85 LERLR
+85 LEQLR
-90 REGKLTIYLCEN
+90 SEGKLVIYLCEN

-108 LYLIEYA
+108 LYLIEYDDSVLEGEA
-115 DTADES
+115 DDNAE
-121 VDDGESKGESDQM
+121 DQM
-134 TFDYDEQA
+134 TLGGEDP
-142 EADDVAESEGS
+142 VESEPEDTDDGS

-174 VGVVY
+174 MGVVY
-179 ETTTASDLFENF
+179 DTKTDSELYEEFE
-191 EDLYRDH
+191 EVYRDH
-198 RDSYNNDGPFLED
+198 RDSYNSGGPFLED
-211 LTEQIERSE
+211 LSEQLELSD
-220 DDREEVIKLFT
+220 DDREEVIKLYT
-231 EGAVGT
+231 EGRVGT

-255 VDTVDLVLGDEG
+255 VETVDLALDGGTDSDSEQ
-267 DEELP
+267 
-272 NDESETTTE
+272 ESEVIEGEVEEDSTE
-281 RDLGS
+281 NDPDL
-286 ETDEAEPGLEDAPQD
+286 EEAPQD

-310 DESTVDT
+310 EESTVDT
-317 LSQMS
+317 LSQMT

-330 DALTTTPDAFQR
+330 DTLTTTPDAFQR
-342 YAQQVFDVPTMHLD
+342 YAEQVFDVPTMHLNEAKD
-356 QEGEQLKF
+356 ELKF

-372 VTRLPE
+372 VTQPPSNPE
-378 DPQQVNDALAEIEA
+378 RVDEALAEIED
-392 YFETV
+392 YFATV
-397 DDYGN
+397 DNYGN

-425 ANRQAAFYQ
+425 ANRQAQFY
-434 RHGIN
+434 REHGIN

-484 RKVRNLRSVHT
+484 RKVRNLRSAHT

-521 WTGETS
+521 WTGETA

-573 ENPLFQW
+573 ENPIFQW

-589 LELGEDSDALREVRE
+589 LELGTDSDALREVRAA
-604 TMQDLYEYADRPVP
+604 MQDLYEHADRPLP
-618 DYFPKEPAEDA
+618 DYFPTEPAEKA

-636 WRNLIDRDDVTI
+636 WRNLIDREDVEI
-648 TRDGDTL
+648 AKDSDTL

-687 VIKTPDEFFDWLGE
+687 IIKTPDEFFDWLGE
-701 STDADPRE
+701 TTTGDPRE
-709 SFLSRA
+709 GFLSRA
-715 RSILK
+715 RSLLK

>member
-1 MQFDILIDTA
+1 MKFEIPLDTGSK
-11 QTDDSYVEIFKSW
+11 DHSHVEIFKSW

-29 LFENAR
+29 VFDGAK

-48 ILDLFEDLDELESLE
+48 ILDLFDDLPDLESLE
-63 VIVGDVGDY
+63 VVVGDVDDY
-72 RERLIEKPDLADR
+72 RERLIDKPDLADR
-85 LERLR
+85 LEQLR
-90 REGKLTIYLCEN
+90 SKGKLVIFLCEN

-108 LYLIEYA
+108 LYLIEYDDSA
-115 DTADES
+115 FEEGSES
-121 VDDGESKGESDQM
+121 GDADQM
-134 TFDYDEQA
+134 TLGSGDTN
-142 EADDVAESEGS
+142 ESNSGDS
-153 PAKVIV
+153 SATPAKVII

-179 ETTTASDLFENF
+179 DTQTESELYEEFVE
-191 EDLYRDH
+191 LYRVH
-198 RDSYNNDGPFLED
+198 RDSYNNSGPFLEN
-211 LTEQIERSE
+211 LSEQIERSG
-220 DDREEVIKLFT
+220 DDRQEVIKLYT
-231 EGAVGT
+231 EGRVGT
-237 QDELGEVHGRLA
+237 QDELGEIHGRLA

-255 VDTVDLVLGDEG
+255 VETVDLAL
-267 DEELP
+267 DEESDTNSEHESVETEEVSE
-272 NDESETTTE
+272 NDSV
-281 RDLGS
+281 GNG
-286 ETDEAEPGLEDAPQD
+286 PGLKDAPQD

-310 DESTVDT
+310 DDSTVDT
-317 LSQMS
+317 LSQMT

-330 DALTTTPDAFQR
+330 DTLTTTPDAYQR
-342 YAQQVFDVPTMHLD
+342 YAQQVFDVPTMHLNETKD
-356 QEGEQLKF
+356 ELRF

-372 VTRLPE
+372 VTQPPA
-378 DPQQVNDALAEIEA
+378 DPKRVDEALAEIED
-392 YFETV
+392 YFATV
-397 DDYGN
+397 DDHGN

-418 WFFWAPF
+418 WFFWSPF
-425 ANRQAAFYQ
+425 ANRQAAFY
-434 RHGIN
+434 RTHGIN

-484 RKVRNLRSVHT
+484 RRVRNLRSAHT

-549 ILRFDVNFMTS
+549 ILRFDVNFITS

-573 ENPLFQW
+573 ENPIFQW

-589 LELGEDSDALREVRE
+589 LVLGTDSDALREVRAS
-604 TMQDLYEYADRPVP
+604 MQELYEFADRPLP
-618 DYFPKEPAEDA
+618 DYFPTEPAEQA

-636 WRNLIDRDDVTI
+636 WRNLINREDVEVTK
-648 TRDGDTL
+648 DSDTL

-687 VIKTPDEFFDWLGE
+687 IVKTPEEFFEWLGE
-701 STDADPRE
+701 MTAGEPRKGL
-709 SFLSRA
+709 LSRA

>member
-1 MQFDILIDTA
+1 MKFDIPLDTKSID
-11 QTDDSYVEIFKSW
+11 QSHVEIFKSW

-29 LFENAR
+29 VFDGAK

-48 ILDLFEDLDELESLE
+48 ILDLFEDLDDLESLE
-63 VIVGDVGDY
+63 VVVGDVSDY
-72 RERLIEKPDLADR
+72 RERLIDKPDLADR
-85 LERLR
+85 LEQLR
-90 REGKLTIYLCEN
+90 SEGKLVIYLCEN

-108 LYLIEYA
+108 LYLIEYDDSVLEGEA
-115 DTADES
+115 DDNAE
-121 VDDGESKGESDQM
+121 DQM
-134 TFDYDEQA
+134 TLGG
-142 EADDVAESEGS
+142 EAPIESEPEDTDDGS

-174 VGVVY
+174 MGVVY
-179 ETTTASDLFENF
+179 DTKTDSELYEEFE
-191 EDLYRDH
+191 EVYRDH
-198 RDSYNNDGPFLED
+198 RDSYNSGGPFLED
-211 LTEQIERSE
+211 LSEQLELSD
-220 DDREEVIKLFT
+220 DDREEVIKLYT
-231 EGAVGT
+231 EGRVGT

-255 VDTVDLVLGDEG
+255 VETVDLALDGGTDSDSEQ
-267 DEELP
+267 
-272 NDESETTTE
+272 ESEVIEGEVEEDSTE
-281 RDLGS
+281 NDPDL
-286 ETDEAEPGLEDAPQD
+286 EEAPQD

-310 DESTVDT
+310 EESTVDT
-317 LSQMS
+317 LSQMT

-330 DALTTTPDAFQR
+330 DTLTTTPDAFQR
-342 YAQQVFDVPTMHLD
+342 YAEQVFDVPTMHLNEAKD
-356 QEGEQLKF
+356 ELKF

-372 VTRLPE
+372 VTQPPSNPE
-378 DPQQVNDALAEIEA
+378 RVDEALAEIED
-392 YFETV
+392 YFATV
-397 DDYGN
+397 DNYGN

-425 ANRQAAFYQ
+425 ANRQAQFY
-434 RHGIN
+434 REHGIN

-484 RKVRNLRSVHT
+484 RKVRNLRSAHT

-521 WTGETS
+521 WTGETA

-573 ENPLFQW
+573 ENPIFQW

-589 LELGEDSDALREVRE
+589 LELGTDSDALREVRAA
-604 TMQDLYEYADRPVP
+604 MQDLYEYADRPLP
-618 DYFPKEPAEDA
+618 DYFPTEPAEQA

-636 WRNLIDRDDVTI
+636 WRNLIDREDVEI
-648 TRDGDTL
+648 AKDSDTL

-687 VIKTPDEFFDWLGE
+687 IIKTPDEFFDWLGE
-701 STDADPRE
+701 TTTGDPRE
-709 SFLSRA
+709 GFLSRA
-715 RSILK
+715 RSLLK

>member
-1 MQFDILIDTA
+1 MKFDIPLDTKSID
-11 QTDDSYVEIFKSW
+11 QSHVEIFKSW

-29 LFENAR
+29 VFDGAK

-48 ILDLFEDLDELESLE
+48 ILDLFEDLDDLESLE
-63 VIVGDVGDY
+63 VVVGDVSDY
-72 RERLIEKPDLADR
+72 RERLIDKPDLADR
-85 LERLR
+85 LEQLR
-90 REGKLTIYLCEN
+90 SEGKLVIYLCEN

-108 LYLIEYA
+108 LYLIEYDDSVLEGEA
-115 DTADES
+115 DDNAE
-121 VDDGESKGESDQM
+121 DQM
-134 TFDYDEQA
+134 TLGGEDP
-142 EADDVAESEGS
+142 VESEPEDTDDGS

-174 VGVVY
+174 MGVVY
-179 ETTTASDLFENF
+179 DTKTDSELYEEFE
-191 EDLYRDH
+191 EVYRDH
-198 RDSYNNDGPFLED
+198 RDSYNSGGPFLED
-211 LTEQIERSE
+211 LSEQLELSD
-220 DDREEVIKLFT
+220 DDREEVIKLYT
-231 EGAVGT
+231 EGRVGT

-255 VDTVDLVLGDEG
+255 VETVDLALDGGTDSDSEQ
-267 DEELP
+267 
-272 NDESETTTE
+272 ESEVIEGEVKEDSTE
-281 RDLGS
+281 NDPDL
-286 ETDEAEPGLEDAPQD
+286 EEAPQD

-310 DESTVDT
+310 EESTVDT
-317 LSQMS
+317 LSQMT

-330 DALTTTPDAFQR
+330 DTLTTTPDAFQR
-342 YAQQVFDVPTMHLD
+342 YAEQVFDVPTMHLNEAND
-356 QEGEQLKF
+356 ELKF

-372 VTRLPE
+372 VTQPPSNPE
-378 DPQQVNDALAEIEA
+378 RVDEALAEIED
-392 YFETV
+392 YFATV
-397 DDYGN
+397 DNYGN

-425 ANRQAAFYQ
+425 ANRQAQFY
-434 RHGIN
+434 REHGIN

-484 RKVRNLRSVHT
+484 RKVRNLRSAHT

-521 WTGETS
+521 WTGETA

-573 ENPLFQW
+573 ENPIFQW

-589 LELGEDSDALREVRE
+589 LELGTDSDALREVRAA
-604 TMQDLYEYADRPVP
+604 MQDLYEYADRPLP
-618 DYFPKEPAEDA
+618 DYFPTEPAEQA

-636 WRNLIDRDDVTI
+636 WRNLIDREDVEI
-648 TRDGDTL
+648 AKDSDTL

-687 VIKTPDEFFDWLGE
+687 IIKTPDEFFDWLGE
-701 STDADPRE
+701 TTTGDPRE
-709 SFLSRA
+709 GFLSRA
-715 RSILK
+715 RSLLK

>member
-1 MQFDILIDTA
+1 MKFDVPLDTGSN
-11 QTDDSYVEIFKSW
+11 DHSHVEIFKSW

-29 LFENAR
+29 VFDGAK

-48 ILDLFEDLDELESLE
+48 ILDLFEDLDDLDFLE
-63 VIVGDVGDY
+63 VIVGDVSDY
-72 RERLIEKPDLADR
+72 RERLIDKPDLADR
-85 LERLR
+85 LEQLR
-90 REGKLTIYLCEN
+90 SEGKLVIYLCEN

-108 LYLIEYA
+108 LYLIEYN
-115 DTADES
+115 DSVLEEADE
-121 VDDGESKGESDQM
+121 DGDEDQM
-134 TFDYDEQA
+134 TLGG
-142 EADDVAESEGS
+142 EAPVETEPEDTDDGT

-174 VGVVY
+174 MGVVY
-179 ETTTASDLFENF
+179 DTKTDSELYGEFE
-191 EDLYRDH
+191 ELYRDH
-198 RDSYNNDGPFLED
+198 RDSYNSGGPFLED
-211 LTEQIERSE
+211 LSEQLELSD
-220 DDREEVIKLFT
+220 DDREEVIKLYT
-231 EGAVGT
+231 EGHVGT

-255 VDTVDLVLGDEG
+255 VEAVDLALDGGTDTVAEQES
-267 DEELP
+267 EEPELDTE
-272 NDESETTTE
+272 DESIEN
-281 RDLGS
+281 DP
-286 ETDEAEPGLEDAPQD
+286 DLEDAPQD

-310 DESTVDT
+310 EESTVDT
-317 LSQMS
+317 LSQMT

-330 DALTTTPDAFQR
+330 DTLTTTPDAFQR
-342 YAQQVFDVPTMHLD
+342 YAQQVFDVPTMHLN
-356 QEGEQLKF
+356 ESKNELKF

-372 VTRLPE
+372 VTQPPTNPE
-378 DPQQVNDALAEIEA
+378 RIDEALAEIED
-392 YFETV
+392 YFATV
-397 DDYGN
+397 DNYGN

-425 ANRQAAFYQ
+425 ANRQAQFY
-434 RHGIN
+434 REHGIN

-484 RKVRNLRSVHT
+484 RKVRNLRSAHT
-495 SFPVVVDDITKQKVN
+495 SFPIVVDDITKQKVN

-521 WTGETS
+521 WTGETA

-573 ENPLFQW
+573 ENPIFQW

-589 LELGEDSDALREVRE
+589 LELGTDSDALREVRAA
-604 TMQDLYEYADRPVP
+604 MQDLYEHADRPLP
-618 DYFPKEPAEDA
+618 DYFPTEPAEQA

-636 WRNLIDRDDVTI
+636 WRNLIDREDVEI
-648 TRDGDTL
+648 AKDSDTL

-687 VIKTPDEFFDWLGE
+687 IIKTPDEFFDWLGE
-701 STDADPRE
+701 TTTGDPRE
-709 SFLSRA
+709 GFLSRA
-715 RSILK
+715 RNLLS

>member
-1 MQFDILIDTA
+1 MKFDVPLDTRSS
-11 QTDDSYVEIFKSW
+11 DHSHVEIFKSW
-24 RSFSD
+24 RSFSNVFD
-29 LFENAR
+29 GAKQ
-35 RMRVVTYCDSPEF
+35 MRVVTYCDSPEF
-48 ILDLFEDLDELESLE
+48 ILDLFEDLDNLESLE
-63 VIVGDVGDY
+63 VIVGDVSDY
-72 RERLIEKPDLADR
+72 RERLIDKPDLADR
-85 LERLR
+85 LEQLR
-90 REGKLTIYLCEN
+90 SEGKLIIYLCEN

-108 LYLIEYA
+108 LYLIEYN
-115 DTADES
+115 DSVVEEGEDGDE
-121 VDDGESKGESDQM
+121 DQM
-134 TFDYDEQA
+134 TLNG
-142 EADDVAESEGS
+142 EATVESEPEDIDDGL

-179 ETTTASDLFENF
+179 ETKTANKLYKEFE
-191 EDLYRDH
+191 ELYRDH
-198 RDSYNNDGPFLED
+198 RDSYNSGGPFLKD
-211 LTEQIERSE
+211 LSEQLELS
-220 DDREEVIKLFT
+220 DDNREEIIKLYT
-231 EGAVGT
+231 EGRVGT

-255 VDTVDLVLGDEG
+255 VETVDLALDGGTDTAAKQ
-267 DEELP
+267 D
-272 NDESETTTE
+272 SE
-281 RDLGS
+281 
-286 ETDEAEPGLEDAPQD
+286 EAEIDSEGESIENDPDLEDAPQD

-310 DESTVDT
+310 EESTVDT
-317 LSQMS
+317 LSQMT

-330 DALTTTPDAFQR
+330 DTLTTTPDAFQR
-342 YAQQVFDVPTMHLD
+342 YAQQVFDVPTMHLNESKD
-356 QEGEQLKF
+356 ELKF

-372 VTRLPE
+372 VTQPPSDPE
-378 DPQQVNDALAEIEA
+378 RVDEALAEIED
-392 YFETV
+392 YFSTV
-397 DDYGN
+397 DNYGN

-425 ANRQAAFYQ
+425 ANRQAVFY
-434 RHGIN
+434 REHGIN

-463 ALSLISGNRVE
+463 ALSLISGSRVE

-484 RKVRNLRSVHT
+484 RKVRNLRSAHT

-521 WTGETS
+521 WTGETA

-573 ENPLFQW
+573 NNPIFQW

-589 LELGEDSDALREVRE
+589 LILGTDSDALREVRA
-604 TMQDLYEYADRPVP
+604 TMQDLYEYADRPLP
-618 DYFPKEPAEDA
+618 DYFPTEPAEQA

-636 WRNLIDRDDVTI
+636 WRNLIDREDVEI
-648 TRDGDTL
+648 AKDSDTL

-687 VIKTPDEFFDWLGE
+687 IIKTPDEFFDWLGE
-701 STDADPRE
+701 TTTEDPRE
-709 SFLSRA
+709 GFLSRA
-715 RSILK
+715 RNLLT

>member
-1 MQFDILIDTA
+1 MKFDVPLDTRSS
-11 QTDDSYVEIFKSW
+11 DHSHVEIFKSW

-29 LFENAR
+29 VFDGAK

-48 ILDLFEDLDELESLE
+48 ILDLFEDLDDLESLE
-63 VIVGDVGDY
+63 VVVGDVSDY
-72 RERLIEKPDLADR
+72 RERLIDKPDLADR
-85 LERLR
+85 LEQLR
-90 REGKLTIYLCEN
+90 SEGKLVIYLCEN

-108 LYLIEYA
+108 LYLIEY
-115 DTADES
+115 DGSVLEGEDE
-121 VDDGESKGESDQM
+121 DGDKDQM
-134 TFDYDEQA
+134 TLGGKA
-142 EADDVAESEGS
+142 TGESELEDTDDGT

-179 ETTTASDLFENF
+179 DTMTDSKLYGEFE
-191 EDLYRDH
+191 ELYRDH
-198 RDSYNNDGPFLED
+198 RDSYNSGGPFLED
-211 LTEQIERSE
+211 LSEQLELSD
-220 DDREEVIKLFT
+220 DDREEVIKLYT
-231 EGAVGT
+231 EGRVGT

-255 VDTVDLVLGDEG
+255 VETVDLALDGGTDTAAEQ
-267 DEELP
+267 
-272 NDESETTTE
+272 ESE
-281 RDLGS
+281 
-286 ETDEAEPGLEDAPQD
+286 EAELDSEGESSEKDPDLEDAPQD

-310 DESTVDT
+310 EESTVDT
-317 LSQMS
+317 LSQMT

-330 DALTTTPDAFQR
+330 DTLTTTPDAFQR
-342 YAQQVFDVPTMHLD
+342 YAQQVFDVPTMHLNESKD
-356 QEGEQLKF
+356 ELKF

-372 VTRLPE
+372 VTQPPSNPE
-378 DPQQVNDALAEIEA
+378 RVDEALAEIED
-392 YFETV
+392 YFATV
-397 DDYGN
+397 DNYGN

-425 ANRQAAFYQ
+425 ANRQAAFY
-434 RHGIN
+434 REHGIN

-484 RKVRNLRSVHT
+484 RKVRNLRSAHT

-521 WTGETS
+521 WTGETA

-573 ENPLFQW
+573 ENPIFQW

-589 LELGEDSDALREVRE
+589 LVLGTDSDALREVRAA
-604 TMQDLYEYADRPVP
+604 MQDLYEYADRPLP
-618 DYFPKEPAEDA
+618 DYFPTEPAEQA

-636 WRNLIDRDDVTI
+636 WRNLIDREDVEI
-648 TRDGDTL
+648 AKDSDTL

-687 VIKTPDEFFDWLGE
+687 IIKTPDEFFDWLGE
-701 STDADPRE
+701 TTTEDPRE
-709 SFLSRA
+709 GYLSRA
-715 RSILK
+715 RNLLT

>member
-1 MQFDILIDTA
+1 MKFDIPLDTGSS
-11 QTDDSYVEIFKSW
+11 DHSHVEIFKSW

-29 LFENAR
+29 VFDGAK

-48 ILDLFEDLDELESLE
+48 ILDLFEDLDDLDFLE
-63 VIVGDVGDY
+63 VIIGDVSDY
-72 RERLIEKPDLADR
+72 RERLIDKPDLADR
-85 LERLR
+85 LEQLR
-90 REGKLTIYLCEN
+90 SEGKLVIYLCEN

-108 LYLIEYA
+108 LYLIEYN
-115 DTADES
+115 DSVLEEADE
-121 VDDGESKGESDQM
+121 DGDEDQM
-134 TFDYDEQA
+134 TLGR
-142 EADDVAESEGS
+142 EAPVESEPEDVDDGS

-174 VGVVY
+174 MGVVY
-179 ETTTASDLFENF
+179 DTKTDSELYEEFE
-191 EDLYRDH
+191 ELYRDH
-198 RDSYNNDGPFLED
+198 RNSYNSGGPFLED
-211 LTEQIERSE
+211 LSEQLELSD
-220 DDREEVIKLFT
+220 DDREEVIKLYT
-231 EGAVGT
+231 EGRVGT

-255 VDTVDLVLGDEG
+255 VEAVDLALDGGTDTVTEQ
-267 DEELP
+267 
-272 NDESETTTE
+272 ESEEPELDTE
-281 RDLGS
+281 GESSD
-286 ETDEAEPGLEDAPQD
+286 DDPDLEDAPQD

-310 DESTVDT
+310 EESTVDT
-317 LSQMS
+317 LSQMT

-330 DALTTTPDAFQR
+330 DTLTTTPDAFQR
-342 YAQQVFDVPTMHLD
+342 YAQQVFDVPTMHLN
-356 QEGEQLKF
+356 ESKNELKF

-372 VTRLPE
+372 VTQPPTNPE
-378 DPQQVNDALAEIEA
+378 RIDEALAEIED
-392 YFETV
+392 YFATV
-397 DDYGN
+397 DNYGN

-425 ANRQAAFYQ
+425 ANRQAAFY
-434 RHGIN
+434 REHGIN

-484 RKVRNLRSVHT
+484 RKVRNLRSAHT

-521 WTGETS
+521 WTGETA

-573 ENPLFQW
+573 ENPIFQW

-589 LELGEDSDALREVRE
+589 LELGTDSDALREVRAA
-604 TMQDLYEYADRPVP
+604 MQDLYEHADRPLP
-618 DYFPKEPAEDA
+618 DYFPTEPAEQA

-636 WRNLIDRDDVTI
+636 WRNLIDREDVEI
-648 TRDGDTL
+648 AKDSDTL

-687 VIKTPDEFFDWLGE
+687 IIKTPDEFFDWLGE
-701 STDADPRE
+701 TTTGDPRE
-709 SFLSRA
+709 GFLSRA
-715 RSILK
+715 RSLLK

>member
-1 MQFDILIDTA
+1 MKFDVPLDTGSS
-11 QTDDSYVEIFKSW
+11 DHSHVEIFKSW

-29 LFENAR
+29 VFDGAK
-35 RMRVVTYCDSPEF
+35 RMGIVTYCDSPEF
-48 ILDLFEDLDELESLE
+48 ILDLFEDLDDLESLE
-63 VIVGDVGDY
+63 VVVGDVSDY
-72 RERLIEKPDLADR
+72 RERLIDKPDLADR
-85 LERLR
+85 LEQLR
-90 REGKLTIYLCEN
+90 SEGKLVIYLCEN

-108 LYLIEYA
+108 LYLVEYN
-115 DTADES
+115 DSVLEEADE
-121 VDDGESKGESDQM
+121 DGDEDQM
-134 TFDYDEQA
+134 TLGG
-142 EADDVAESEGS
+142 EAPVETEPEDTDDGT

-174 VGVVY
+174 MGVVY
-179 ETTTASDLFENF
+179 DTKTDSELYGEFE
-191 EDLYRDH
+191 ELYRDH
-198 RDSYNNDGPFLED
+198 RDSYNSGGPFLED
-211 LTEQIERSE
+211 LSEQLELSD
-220 DDREEVIKLFT
+220 DDREEVIKLYT
-231 EGAVGT
+231 EGRVGT

-255 VDTVDLVLGDEG
+255 VEAVDLALDGGTDTVAEQES
-267 DEELP
+267 EEPELDTE
-272 NDESETTTE
+272 DESIEN
-281 RDLGS
+281 DP
-286 ETDEAEPGLEDAPQD
+286 DLEDAPQD

-310 DESTVDT
+310 EESTVDT
-317 LSQMS
+317 LSQMT

-330 DALTTTPDAFQR
+330 DTLTTSPDAFQR
-342 YAQQVFDVPTMHLD
+342 YAQQVFDVPTMHLNESKD
-356 QEGEQLKF
+356 ELKF

-372 VTRLPE
+372 VTQPPSNPE
-378 DPQQVNDALAEIEA
+378 RVDEALAEIED
-392 YFETV
+392 YFATV
-397 DDYGN
+397 DNYGN

-425 ANRQAAFYQ
+425 ANRQAQFY
-434 RHGIN
+434 REHGIN

-484 RKVRNLRSVHT
+484 RKVRNLRSAHT

-521 WTGETS
+521 WTGETA

-573 ENPLFQW
+573 ENPISQW

-589 LELGEDSDALREVRE
+589 LELGTDSDALREVRAA
-604 TMQDLYEYADRPVP
+604 MQDLYEHADRPLP
-618 DYFPKEPAEDA
+618 DYFPTEPAEQA

-636 WRNLIDRDDVTI
+636 WRNLIDREDVEI
-648 TRDGDTL
+648 AKDSDTL

-687 VIKTPDEFFDWLGE
+687 IIKTPDEFFDWLGE
-701 STDADPRE
+701 TTTSDPRE
-709 SFLSRA
+709 GFLSRA
-715 RSILK
+715 RSLLK

>member
-1 MQFDILIDTA
+1 MKFDVPLDTGSN
-11 QTDDSYVEIFKSW
+11 DHSHVEIFKSW

-29 LFENAR
+29 VFDGAK

-48 ILDLFEDLDELESLE
+48 ILDLFEDLDDLDFLE
-63 VIVGDVGDY
+63 VIVGDVSDY
-72 RERLIEKPDLADR
+72 RERLIDKPDLADR
-85 LERLR
+85 LEQLR
-90 REGKLTIYLCEN
+90 SEGKLVIYLCEN

-108 LYLIEYA
+108 LYLIEYN
-115 DTADES
+115 DSVLEEADE
-121 VDDGESKGESDQM
+121 DGDEDQM
-134 TFDYDEQA
+134 TLGG
-142 EADDVAESEGS
+142 EAPVETEPEDTDDGT

-174 VGVVY
+174 MGVVY
-179 ETTTASDLFENF
+179 DTKTDSELYGEFE
-191 EDLYRDH
+191 ELYRDH
-198 RDSYNNDGPFLED
+198 RDSYNSGGPFLED
-211 LTEQIERSE
+211 LSEQLELSD
-220 DDREEVIKLFT
+220 DDREEVIKLYT
-231 EGAVGT
+231 EGHVGT

-255 VDTVDLVLGDEG
+255 VEAVDLALDGGTDTVAEQ
-267 DEELP
+267 
-272 NDESETTTE
+272 ESEEPELDTE
-281 RDLGS
+281 GESSD
-286 ETDEAEPGLEDAPQD
+286 DDPDLEDAPQD

-310 DESTVDT
+310 EESTVDT
-317 LSQMS
+317 LSQMT

-330 DALTTTPDAFQR
+330 DTLTTTPDAFQR
-342 YAQQVFDVPTMHLD
+342 YAQQVFDVPTMHLN
-356 QEGEQLKF
+356 ESKNELKF

-372 VTRLPE
+372 VTQPPTNPE
-378 DPQQVNDALAEIEA
+378 RIDEALAEIED
-392 YFETV
+392 YFATV
-397 DDYGN
+397 DNYGN

-425 ANRQAAFYQ
+425 ANRQAQFY
-434 RHGIN
+434 REHGIN

-484 RKVRNLRSVHT
+484 RKVRNLRSAHT
-495 SFPVVVDDITKQKVN
+495 SFPIVVDDITKQKVN

-521 WTGETS
+521 WTGETA

-573 ENPLFQW
+573 ENPIFQW

-589 LELGEDSDALREVRE
+589 LELGTDSDALREVRAA
-604 TMQDLYEYADRPVP
+604 MQDLYEHADRPLP
-618 DYFPKEPAEDA
+618 DYFPTEPAEQA

-636 WRNLIDRDDVTI
+636 WRNLIDREDVEI
-648 TRDGDTL
+648 AKDSDTL

-687 VIKTPDEFFDWLGE
+687 IIKTPDEFFDWLGE
-701 STDADPRE
+701 TTTGDPRE
-709 SFLSRA
+709 GFLSRA
-715 RSILK
+715 RNLLS

>member
-1 MQFDILIDTA
+1 
-11 QTDDSYVEIFKSW
+11 
-24 RSFSD
+24 
-29 LFENAR
+29 
-35 RMRVVTYCDSPEF
+35 
-48 ILDLFEDLDELESLE
+48 
-63 VIVGDVGDY
+63 
-72 RERLIEKPDLADR
+72 
-85 LERLR
+85 
-90 REGKLTIYLCEN
+90 
-102 KEVHSK
+102 
-108 LYLIEYA
+108 
-115 DTADES
+115 
-121 VDDGESKGESDQM
+121 
-134 TFDYDEQA
+134 
-142 EADDVAESEGS
+142 
-153 PAKVIV
+153 
-159 GSPNLSRNAWSNQTN
+159 
-174 VGVVY
+174 
-179 ETTTASDLFENF
+179 
-191 EDLYRDH
+191 
-198 RDSYNNDGPFLED
+198 
-211 LTEQIERSE
+211 
-220 DDREEVIKLFT
+220 
-231 EGAVGT
+231 VGT

-255 VDTVDLVLGDEG
+255 VEAVDLALDGGTDTVAEQES
-267 DEELP
+267 EEPELDTE
-272 NDESETTTE
+272 DESIEN
-281 RDLGS
+281 DP
-286 ETDEAEPGLEDAPQD
+286 DLEDAPQD

-310 DESTVDT
+310 EESTVDT
-317 LSQMS
+317 LSQMT

-330 DALTTTPDAFQR
+330 DTLTTTPDAFQR
-342 YAQQVFDVPTMHLD
+342 YAQQVFDVPTMHLN
-356 QEGEQLKF
+356 ESKNELKF

-372 VTRLPE
+372 VTQPPTNPE
-378 DPQQVNDALAEIEA
+378 RIDEALAEIED
-392 YFETV
+392 YFATV
-397 DDYGN
+397 DNYGN

-425 ANRQAAFYQ
+425 ANRQAQFY
-434 RHGIN
+434 REHGIN

-484 RKVRNLRSVHT
+484 RKVRNLRSAHT
-495 SFPVVVDDITKQKVN
+495 SFPIVVDDITKQKVN

-521 WTGETS
+521 WTGETA

-573 ENPLFQW
+573 ENPIFQW

-589 LELGEDSDALREVRE
+589 LELGTDSDALREVRAA
-604 TMQDLYEYADRPVP
+604 MQDLYEHADRPLP
-618 DYFPKEPAEDA
+618 DYFPTEPAEQA

-636 WRNLIDRDDVTI
+636 WRNLIDREDVEI
-648 TRDGDTL
+648 AKDSDTL

-687 VIKTPDEFFDWLGE
+687 IIKTPDEFFDWLGE
-701 STDADPRE
+701 TTTGDPRE
-709 SFLSRA
+709 GFLSRA
-715 RSILK
+715 RNLLS

>member
-1 MQFDILIDTA
+1 MKFDVPLDTGSM
-11 QTDDSYVEIFKSW
+11 DHSHVEIFKSW
-24 RSFSD
+24 QSFSD
-29 LFENAR
+29 VFDGAK

-48 ILDLFEDLDELESLE
+48 ILDLFEDLDDLESLE
-63 VIVGDVGDY
+63 VVVGDVSDY
-72 RERLIEKPDLADR
+72 RERLIDKPDLADR
-85 LERLR
+85 LEELR
-90 REGKLTIYLCEN
+90 SEGKLVIYLCEN

-108 LYLIEYA
+108 LYLIEY
-115 DTADES
+115 DDSVLEGEDKDGDE
-121 VDDGESKGESDQM
+121 DQM
-134 TFDYDEQA
+134 TLGGKATD
-142 EADDVAESEGS
+142 ESELEDTDDGT

-179 ETTTASDLFENF
+179 DTKTDSKLYGEFE
-191 EDLYRDH
+191 ELYRDH
-198 RDSYNNDGPFLED
+198 RDSYNSGGPFLED
-211 LTEQIERSE
+211 LSEQLELSD
-220 DDREEVIKLFT
+220 DDREEVIKLYT
-231 EGAVGT
+231 EGRVGT

-255 VDTVDLVLGDEG
+255 VETVDLALDGGTDTAAEQ
-267 DEELP
+267 
-272 NDESETTTE
+272 ESE
-281 RDLGS
+281 
-286 ETDEAEPGLEDAPQD
+286 EAELDSEGESSENDPDLEDAPQD

-310 DESTVDT
+310 EESTVDT
-317 LSQMS
+317 LSQMT

-330 DALTTTPDAFQR
+330 DTLTTTPDAFQR
-342 YAQQVFDVPTMHLD
+342 YAQQVFDVPTMHLNESKD
-356 QEGEQLKF
+356 ELKF

-372 VTRLPE
+372 VTQPPSEPE
-378 DPQQVNDALAEIEA
+378 RVDEALAEIED
-392 YFETV
+392 YFSTV
-397 DDYGN
+397 DNYGN

-425 ANRQAAFYQ
+425 ANRQAAFY
-434 RHGIN
+434 REHGIN

-484 RKVRNLRSVHT
+484 RKVRNLRSAHT

-521 WTGETS
+521 WTGETA

-573 ENPLFQW
+573 KNPIFQW

-589 LELGEDSDALREVRE
+589 LVLGTDSDALREVRA
-604 TMQDLYEYADRPVP
+604 TMQDLYEYADRPLP
-618 DYFPKEPAEDA
+618 DYFPTEPAEQA

-636 WRNLIDRDDVTI
+636 WRNLIDREDVEI
-648 TRDGDTL
+648 AKDSDTL

-687 VIKTPDEFFDWLGE
+687 IIKTPNEFFDWLGE
-701 STDADPRE
+701 TTTEDPRE
-709 SFLSRA
+709 GFLSRA
-715 RSILK
+715 RNLLT

>member
-1 MQFDILIDTA
+1 MKFNIPLNTDE
-11 QTDDSYVEIFKSW
+11 TDDSHVEIFKSW

-29 LFENAR
+29 IFEGAN

-48 ILDLFEDLDELESLE
+48 ILDLFEDLENLERLE
-63 VIVGDVGDY
+63 VVVGDVDDY
-72 RERLIEKPDLADR
+72 RERLIDKPDLADR
-85 LERLR
+85 LEKLR
-90 REGKLTIYLCEN
+90 QDDKLFIYLCEN

-108 LYLIEYA
+108 LYLIEYPNEEQ
-115 DTADES
+115 TNE
-121 VDDGESKGESDQM
+121 ESKHDDQITLGGE
-134 TFDYDEQA
+134 TTK
-142 EADDVAESEGS
+142 ESELS
-153 PAKVIV
+153 SEDRPAPAKIVI

-179 ETTTASDLFENF
+179 NTAVESNLYAQFEN
-191 EDLYRDH
+191 LYQDH
-198 RDSYNNDGPFLED
+198 RDSYNKSGPFLKD
-211 LTEQIERSE
+211 LSEQLEQSD
-220 DDREEVIKLFT
+220 DDREEIIKLYT
-231 EGAVGT
+231 EGRVGT

-255 VDTVDLVLGDEG
+255 VETVDLALDDEPSSD
-267 DEELP
+267 DEHTKVADDVEDTEETSQDSNPEL
-272 NDESETTTE
+272 
-281 RDLGS
+281 
-286 ETDEAEPGLEDAPQD
+286 ADAPQD

-310 DESTVDT
+310 DESTVST
-317 LSQMS
+317 LSQMT

-330 DALTTTPDAFQR
+330 DTLTTTPDAFQR
-342 YAQQVFDVPTMHLD
+342 YSQQVFDVPTMHLNED
-356 QEGEQLKF
+356 RTQLKF

-372 VTRLPE
+372 VTQPPE
-378 DPQQVNDALAEIEA
+378 SPEKVDQALREIEN
-392 YFETV
+392 YFATV
-397 DDYGN
+397 DNYGN

-418 WFFWAPF
+418 WFFWVPF
-425 ANRQAAFYQ
+425 ANRQAAFYR

-439 LDKALPYLYV
+439 LDKALPYLYI

-484 RKVRNLRSVHT
+484 RKVRNLRSAHT

-521 WTGETS
+521 WSDETP

-565 EVNRLIDT
+565 EVNRLIHT
-573 ENPLFQW
+573 ENPIFQW
-580 FGYEYLNRD
+580 FGHKYLNRD
-589 LELGEDSDALREVRE
+589 LVLGEDSDTLREVRGA
-604 TMQDLYEYADRPVP
+604 MLDLYEFADRSVP
-618 DYFPKEPAEDA
+618 EYFPTEPAEKA

-636 WRNLIDRDDVTI
+636 WHNLIDREDVEI
-648 TRDGDTL
+648 SNDGDTL

-663 NFELH
+663 SFELH

-687 VIKTPDEFFDWLGE
+687 IIKTPEEFFDWLGE
-701 STDADPRE
+701 TASNPE
-709 SFLSRA
+709 GGILSRA
-715 RSILK
+715 RNLLG

>member
-1 MQFDILIDTA
+1 MKLDIPIDTA
-11 QTDDSYVEIFKSW
+11 ETDSNYVEIFKSW

-29 LFENAR
+29 LFDDAK

-63 VIVGDVGDY
+63 VVVGDVDDY

-90 REGKLTIYLCEN
+90 REGKLIIYLCEN

-115 DTADES
+115 DTTDES
-121 VDDGESKGESDQM
+121 DEDGGEEDSQM
-134 TFDYDEQA
+134 TFDYDDSSKTGATDEEQA
-142 EADDVAESEGS
+142 S

-179 ETTTASDLFENF
+179 DTTADSDLFADF
-191 EDLYRDH
+191 EDLYQDH
-198 RDSYNNDGPFLED
+198 RNSYNNGGPFLED
-211 LTEQIERSE
+211 LTVQLEQSD

-255 VDTVDLVLGDEG
+255 VKTVDLVL
-267 DEELP
+267 DEERD
-272 NDESETTTE
+272 DESPTHETESEADTGDNE
-281 RDLGS
+281 NNELGL
-286 ETDEAEPGLEDAPQD
+286 GDAPQD

-330 DALTTTPDAFQR
+330 DTLTTTPDAFQR
-342 YAQQVFDVPTMHLD
+342 YAQQVFDVPTMHLG
-356 QEGEQLKF
+356 QERDQLKF

-372 VTRLPE
+372 VTQPPA
-378 DPQQVNDALAEIEA
+378 DPQRVDDALAEIEA

-425 ANRQAAFYQ
+425 ANRQAAFY
-434 RHGIN
+434 REHGIN

-573 ENPLFQW
+573 ENSIFQW

-604 TMQDLYEYADRPVP
+604 TMQDLYEYADRSLP
-618 DYFPKEPAEDA
+618 DYFPSEPAENA

-655 QVTFPESM
+655 HVTFPESM

-687 VIKTPDEFFDWLGE
+687 VVKTPDEFFDWLGE
-701 STDADPRE
+701 TTETDMRE
-709 SFLSRA
+709 SFFSRA
-715 RSILK
+715 RSVLK

>member
-1 MQFDILIDTA
+1 MDH
-11 QTDDSYVEIFKSW
+11 SHVEIFKSW

-29 LFENAR
+29 VFDGAK

-48 ILDLFEDLDELESLE
+48 ILDLLEDLDDLESLE
-63 VIVGDVGDY
+63 VVVGDVSDY
-72 RERLIEKPDLADR
+72 RERLIDKPDLADR
-85 LERLR
+85 LEQLR
-90 REGKLTIYLCEN
+90 SEGKLVIYLCEN

-108 LYLIEYA
+108 LYLIEYDDSA
-115 DTADES
+115 LEGENE
-121 VDDGESKGESDQM
+121 DGEEDQM
-134 TFDYDEQA
+134 TLGG
-142 EADDVAESEGS
+142 EATVESEPEDTDDGS
-153 PAKVIV
+153 SAKVIV

-179 ETTTASDLFENF
+179 DTKTDSNLYEEFE
-191 EDLYRDH
+191 ELYRDH
-198 RDSYNNDGPFLED
+198 RDSYNSGGPFLED
-211 LTEQIERSE
+211 LSEQLELSD
-220 DDREEVIKLFT
+220 DDREEVIKLYT
-231 EGAVGT
+231 EGRVGT

-255 VDTVDLVLGDEG
+255 VETVDLALDGGTDTFAEQESRETES
-267 DEELP
+267 DTKENSTE
-272 NDESETTTE
+272 NDP
-281 RDLGS
+281 D
-286 ETDEAEPGLEDAPQD
+286 LEDAPQD

-310 DESTVDT
+310 EESTVDT
-317 LSQMS
+317 LSQMT

-330 DALTTTPDAFQR
+330 DTLTTTPDAFQR
-342 YAQQVFDVPTMHLD
+342 YAQQVFDVPTMHLNESKD
-356 QEGEQLKF
+356 ELKF

-372 VTRLPE
+372 VTQPPSDPE
-378 DPQQVNDALAEIEA
+378 RVDEALAEIED
-392 YFETV
+392 YFSTV
-397 DDYGN
+397 DNYGN

-425 ANRQAAFYQ
+425 ANRQAAFY
-434 RHGIN
+434 REHGIN

-484 RKVRNLRSVHT
+484 RKVRNLRSAHT

-521 WTGETS
+521 WTGETA

-565 EVNRLIDT
+565 EVNHLIDT
-573 ENPLFQW
+573 KNPIFQW

-589 LELGEDSDALREVRE
+589 LVLGTDSDALREVRA
-604 TMQDLYEYADRPVP
+604 TMQDLYEYADRPLP
-618 DYFPKEPAEDA
+618 DYFPIEPAEQA

-636 WRNLIDRDDVTI
+636 WRNLIDREDVEI
-648 TRDGDTL
+648 AKDNDTL
-655 QVTFPESM
+655 QVTFPETM

-687 VIKTPDEFFDWLGE
+687 IIKTPDEFFDWLGE
-701 STDADPRE
+701 TTTEDPRE
-709 SFLSRA
+709 GFLSHA
-715 RSILK
+715 RNLLT